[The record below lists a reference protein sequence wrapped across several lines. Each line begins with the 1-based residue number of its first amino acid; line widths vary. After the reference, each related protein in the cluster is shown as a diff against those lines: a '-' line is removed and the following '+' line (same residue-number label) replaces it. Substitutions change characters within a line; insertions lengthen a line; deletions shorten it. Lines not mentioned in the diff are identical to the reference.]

1 MKGKPYVFSARFVK
15 IEYARWYSISDSSRA
30 TRKEWKYYPCFV
42 PLLFSMTF
50 FPREDGNK
58 MEKGKERGKIDPR
71 YETSVL
77 SSGQLD
83 LVGASKMRGK

>member
-1 MKGKPYVFSARFVK
+1 
-15 IEYARWYSISDSSRA
+15 
-30 TRKEWKYYPCFV
+30 
-42 PLLFSMTF
+42 MTF

-58 MEKGKERGKIDPR
+58 MEKGKEGGKIDPR